1 MSVPNLLRIYVKTQQ
16 LNFGKQLTSRWSC
29 AQIWYNKN
37 TPKKKY
43 FSVRSCAVHFVREL
57 NIIFQQK
64 CILYEMTVLCPAKTY
79 YRTVTLT
86 IGGVPNLYSR
96 AVHESW
102 YGSTTVELN
111 YVLKKRMICQWYV
124 KYMLVVGLITL
135 IIW

>member
-1 MSVPNLLRIYVKTQQ
+1 MKWMINIYWTVYLTTQTNEVMIASKYKLIKFSMRIDFVRCYCNTLLV
-16 LNFGKQLTSRWSC
+16 LHS
-29 AQIWYNKN
+29 NKKDKES

-96 AVHESW
+96 AVHES
-102 YGSTTVELN
+102 
-111 YVLKKRMICQWYV
+111 
-124 KYMLVVGLITL
+124 
-135 IIW
+135 